1 MIDKSGKSTTPSTSP
16 LKKGTT
22 PAQTGATA
30 TPTKGQPPN
39 VTTPAD
45 KVNVLTDPSTYLST
59 LGTAGDFV
67 RDASK
72 AAELVVDASRAARP
86 AGMAARAWSLFSKV
100 GSKLNVLINRTAAT
114 APKFFKVLGKAAPV
128 LNVAV
133 AGIDI
138 GRAVAEK
145 DPAKKQKAI
154 GYAGLSVVSTALY
167 LGSFAFPPLAL
178 AGLAVTAIQLGDD
191 WFNKGKVSSF
201 LGGL

>member
-1 MIDKSGKSTTPSTSP
+1 MIDKTGNTPNTSP
-16 LKKGTT
+16 LKKQTAPTGSA
-22 PAQTGATA
+22 PAKAA
-30 TPTKGQPPN
+30 AVAAPA
-39 VTTPAD
+39 VPAD

-67 RDASK
+67 RDAAK
-72 AAELVVDASRAARP
+72 AAEIVADASRAARP
-86 AGMAARAWSLFSKV
+86 AGILARAVSIFSKV
-100 GSKLNVLINRTAAT
+100 GSKLNTVINAVATT

-145 DPAKKQKAI
+145 DPVKKQKAM

-178 AGLAVTAIQLGDD
+178 VGLAVTAVQVGDD
-191 WFNKGKVSSF
+191 WFNKGKISSL